1 MPGIK
6 LITQLIFLLL
16 YFVSPPQNDSAP
28 VAGTPRDMSFMA
40 TGIGGFYMQV
50 ADPSAPE
57 VLRPELEETPQ
68 LPVSDG
74 LSWETK
80 YETPDSAGNAL
91 VWSWGYEIV
100 AGPYEGVKITNQ
112 ELEMMYY
119 VVHRETNGSIGHRR
133 IIAEV
138 ILNRVVDK
146 QFEYSV
152 KEVLEAPRQFP
163 TVANYYNKKRPPDDI
178 TRQAVMQVILGQ
190 AEYASQGALY
200 FYDPEYADASNVR
213 WFESD
218 LTFLF
223 ALESHRFFK

>member
-16 YFVSPPQNDSAP
+16 YFFFPGQESAP
-28 VAGTPRDMSFMA
+28 AVTEPGRNMSFMA
-40 TGIGGFYMQV
+40 NGVGGFYMQV
-50 ADPSAPE
+50 AHPSLPE
-57 VLRPELEETPQ
+57 ATQPTLEEEAQ
-68 LPVSDG
+68 SPVSNG

-80 YETPDSAGNAL
+80 YETPDRVGNAP

-100 AGPYEGVKITNQ
+100 AGPYEGVTITNQ
-112 ELEMMYY
+112 ELEMMNY

-138 ILNRVVDK
+138 ILNRVVNK
-146 QFEYSV
+146 EFEYSV

-178 TRQAVMQVILGQ
+178 TRQAVMQVILGE
-190 AEYASQGALY
+190 APYASQGALY